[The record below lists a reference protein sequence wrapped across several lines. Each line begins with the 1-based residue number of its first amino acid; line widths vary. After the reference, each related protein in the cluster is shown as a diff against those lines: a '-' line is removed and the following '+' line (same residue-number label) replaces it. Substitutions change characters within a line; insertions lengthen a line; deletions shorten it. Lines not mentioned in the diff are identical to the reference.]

1 MYSFLLH
8 DKPAAQLIIDDLAF
22 YKVHTGYHLVCCAVG
37 DLAQQNPGSNQQ
49 PGAPAQEQPPQVPAP
64 QEQPAA
70 ASDGLAGMDI
80 SAADH
85 PVPTATSAAG
95 DQLAAAAGDLL
106 ASAADDQL
114 PAAFDD
120 QLPAASDDQLP
131 PPAAAGDQ
139 QPAVAAQQH
148 VRNKQQREPSITEGE
163 ELPGACER
171 EPAPRKPRTQRKSE
185 ADAVAEQL
193 DDAQQP
199 AASIDDAGDAPA
211 GLASQSADES
221 LPDAAAAEHAA
232 VPTAH
237 ESDDAGIQDAATA
250 KKLRKEEKKL
260 RKEERAAKRAQ
271 RAAEEAAADLHTAEA
286 DAPASASA
294 PAAEPA
300 VSQCHPDHP
309 NSSKGAQDAGA
320 EAEGT
325 AAAGTV
331 PQHADDVAACSQPE
345 HQGKYYQAT
354 CDVLLVHT
362 LHQNLLCSLITG
374 ILVFLTLG
382 CL

>member
-1 MYSFLLH
+1 M
-8 DKPAAQLIIDDLAF
+8 
-22 YKVHTGYHLVCCAVG
+22 HTCHRLVCCAVG
-37 DLAQQNPGSNQQ
+37 PLAQQNPGSDQR
-49 PGAPAQEQPPQVPAP
+49 PGALAQEQPPQVPAA

-70 ASDGLAGMDI
+70 APDGLEGMDT

-85 PVPTATSAAG
+85 PAAG
-95 DQLAAAAGDLL
+95 DQPAEAVAGDLP
-106 ASAADDQL
+106 AAAADDQL

-120 QLPAASDDQLP
+120 QLAAAIDDQ
-131 PPAAAGDQ
+131 PPAAAAAVHQ
-139 QPAVAAQQH
+139 QPSVAAQQS
-148 VRNKQQREPSITEGE
+148 VRNKRQREISITEGE
-163 ELPGACER
+163 EQPGAHER
-171 EPAPRKPRTQRKSE
+171 EPAPRKSKKQRKAE
-185 ADAVAEQL
+185 AAATAEQL
-193 DDAQQP
+193 DDGQQP
-199 AASIDDAGDAPA
+199 TASIDDAGDAPA
-211 GLASQSADES
+211 VLASQSADEPLS
-221 LPDAAAAEHAA
+221 DAAAAKHAA

-237 ESDDAGIQDAATA
+237 ESEDSGIQDAATA

-294 PAAEPA
+294 PASEPA

-362 LHQNLLCSLITG
+362 LHQNLLCSFITG
-374 ILVFLTLG
+374 IPVFLTLG